1 MTTHE
6 DTPGGAAGDEA
17 DAPMSR
23 RRAPR
28 PPSFVHV
35 TQLSHLIAEARSYSQ
50 GVARADL
57 VDSLSMGRNAV
68 DRRLRTAVEMGLLVP
83 AGRGM
88 STGGRAPEMWRFN
101 PDAATMLALAV
112 SYRQSTAALMSI
124 GGEVLERVTWE
135 AGLIDDPAAVVTTAI
150 DHLTALRGSRP
161 DLPAPWGLG
170 ASLPTPVDFRD
181 GSIVPPVAGAG
192 SGPSWTGYPART
204 RLAEALQMSVWVDD
218 EVNMMALAAASRVG
232 APKDLLYVRV
242 SLGLGMGIVSS
253 GQVHRGAGAASGEI
267 AHIQMSGAGG
277 AACRCGRRGCL
288 ETVVSGGAME
298 DAATTPQVLK
308 TSSYLREVM
317 SEKDTIRDIDVF
329 RGVAQGDRVCVR
341 IATEAADR
349 LAVVLAVV
357 TTTYN
362 PGEVVLGGDVTASG
376 QLFGQVVSQAL
387 RRRVLPSTSER
398 LRIRMGHPDDALIG
412 ACRLAADR
420 LLSPHV
426 MHVWLAQGSPVGVA
440 ELVTHR
446 RQDA

>member
-6 DTPGGAAGDEA
+6 DTPGRAAGEEA
-17 DAPMSR
+17 APMPH

-35 TQLSHLIAEARSYSQ
+35 TQLSDLIAQARSYPQ

-57 VDSLSMGRNAV
+57 VESLSMGRNAV

-83 AGRGM
+83 AGRGV

-101 PDAATMLALAV
+101 PDAATILTLSV
-112 SYRQSTAALMSI
+112 SYRRTTAALMSI
-124 GGEVLERVTWE
+124 GGHVLERVTWD
-135 AGLIDDPAAVVTTAI
+135 AGLLDEPAQVLADAVG
-150 DHLTALRGSRP
+150 HLTTLRSARP
-161 DLPAPWGLG
+161 DLPPPWGVG
-170 ASLPTPVDFRD
+170 VGLPTPVDFRD
-181 GSIVPPVAGAG
+181 GSIVRPVAGTNG
-192 SGPSWTGYPART
+192 LTSWTGLPLRRT
-204 RLAEALQMSVWVDD
+204 LAEALQLSVWVDD
-218 EVNMMALAAASRVG
+218 EVNLMALAAASRVG
-232 APKDLLYVRV
+232 APKDLLYIRF

-267 AHIQMSGAGG
+267 AHIQMAGASGPS
-277 AACRCGRRGCL
+277 CRCGRRGCL

-298 DAATTPQVLK
+298 QAASTPQALK
-308 TSSYLREVM
+308 TSSYLRAVM
-317 SEKDTIRDIDVF
+317 SKQNEIRDIDVF

-349 LAVVLAVV
+349 LAIVLAVV

-362 PGEVVLGGDVTASG
+362 PGEIVLGGDVTASG
-376 QLFGQVVSQAL
+376 QLFAQVVGQAL

-398 LRIRMGHPDDALIG
+398 LRIRMGDPDDALIG

-426 MHVWLAQGSPVGVA
+426 MHTWLAHGSPVGVD
-440 ELVTHR
+440 ELVTHK